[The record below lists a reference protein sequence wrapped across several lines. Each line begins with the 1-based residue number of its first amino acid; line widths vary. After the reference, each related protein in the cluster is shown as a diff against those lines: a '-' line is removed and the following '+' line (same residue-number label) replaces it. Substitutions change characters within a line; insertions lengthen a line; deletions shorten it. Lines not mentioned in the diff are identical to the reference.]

1 MGLGQLQVAAGED
14 DVGAVDA
21 ATLKRQAWYASLV
34 WKGGPALDQN
44 PALRATDGTTVKIG
58 EDDTERAEVDA
69 WQLRSA
75 IDSLHVDKRCSCV
88 LEQPHEA
95 VAFRRALRG
104 SCHVYE
110 LTNME
115 ITPQ

>member
-44 PALRATDGTTVKIG
+44 P
-58 EDDTERAEVDA
+58 
-69 WQLRSA
+69 RSA
-75 IDSLHVDKRCSCV
+75 SNGWYNSENR
-88 LEQPHEA
+88 
-95 VAFRRALRG
+95 
-104 SCHVYE
+104 
-110 LTNME
+110 
-115 ITPQ
+115 